1 MSRRP
6 ATCFRS
12 LVTAS
17 LTAAALTGCGGGG
30 HEAPAPP
37 PIAASTPAV
46 ETQAT
51 PTPATTP
58 TATEAP
64 TPAAPAEVPPV
75 TPQTSATGATPPPT
89 PEPNPKPEQQQP
101 EALQWM
107 RDGEARKADYQRR
120 LDEAEANLESANLS
134 MVTWERNVLAFK
146 NPFLARPQ
154 LSPEDT
160 QAIAGMD
167 GAQRARW
174 AEGRL
179 SSTSAARDAA
189 QKTLDDLKANPPV
202 N

>member
-1 MSRRP
+1 MRRHP

-17 LTAAALTGCGGGG
+17 LAAAALTGCGGGG
-30 HEAPAPP
+30 HEAPAPQS
-37 PIAASTPAV
+37 IAASTPAA

-51 PTPATTP
+51 PTPTTTS

-64 TPAAPAEVPPV
+64 TPAAPVEVPPV
-75 TPQTSATGATPPPT
+75 TTPPPPT
-89 PEPNPKPEQQQP
+89 PDSTVKPQQQEP
-101 EALQWM
+101 DALQWM
-107 RDGEARKADYQRR
+107 RDGEARKADYRRR
-120 LDEAEANLESANLS
+120 LAEAEANLASANLS

-160 QAIAGMD
+160 QSIAGMD